1 MEEWEKFNIYQVYN
15 LEFTYEYVR
24 EDEQQD
30 PIEGLRFQ
38 LRKFQAYDEEQYNS
52 YLENDKNI
60 NELDLDILFQVEFRD
75 GKLKIPY
82 NPELKEN
89 ELDWDDDFY
98 DDYEQTDAYDAGI
111 DEEFDDY
118 DSAKKFFDKVILEEE
133 KKQ

>member
-15 LEFTYEYVR
+15 LEFTYEYVG

-60 NELDLDILFQVEFRD
+60 NELDLEILFQVEFRD